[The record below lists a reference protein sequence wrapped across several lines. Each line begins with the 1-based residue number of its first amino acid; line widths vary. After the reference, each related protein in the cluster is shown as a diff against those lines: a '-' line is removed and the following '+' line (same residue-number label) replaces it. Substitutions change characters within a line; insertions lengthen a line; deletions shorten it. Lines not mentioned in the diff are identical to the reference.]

1 MQTVLRCHMEA
12 FAAIGGV
19 PNEILYDRMK
29 TAVIGEAGGSIV
41 YNRALVDFARHYGY
55 QPKACRPY
63 RAKTKGKVERP
74 YRYIREDFF
83 LARSFRNLDDLNA
96 QLGYWLDSVANP
108 RVPAVSDLLR
118 EIRPAP
124 LPTFEVRF
132 ETPAG
137 GWFTAAQKAELWERW
152 KNGQSAAAISR
163 ALERKNKTGVERIV
177 VLHGGIGPAPRR
189 RALAA
194 LRFEEREEISRGIA
208 VGRSIRQIAQ
218 GLGRAPS
225 TVSREIRRN
234 GGSQAYRANRAD
246 RRARERAL
254 RPKPCRLALYSALR
268 WRVAQ
273 KLALQ
278 WSPQQISGWLKQEF
292 PTHQDMQISHEA
304 IYRSLFIQT
313 RGVLKKELAAQLRTA
328 RRMRHPKSHN
338 AKSGQGHILDMVSI
352 RERPAEIEDRAVPGH
367 WEGDLLTGAN
377 DTHIATL
384 VERNTRFTMLIK
396 IPRKDTT
403 TVVAALAKH
412 ISQLPEELRRSLTWD
427 QGKEMHAHKRFT
439 VATNVQVYFCDP
451 RSPWQ
456 RGSNENTNGLL
467 RQYLPRGTD
476 FSRISQSYLN
486 AIALRLNQRPRK
498 TLGFQTPADRL
509 QAVLH

>member
-1 MQTVLRCHMEA
+1 M
-12 FAAIGGV
+12 
-19 PNEILYDRMK
+19 
-29 TAVIGEAGGSIV
+29 
-41 YNRALVDFARHYGY
+41 
-55 QPKACRPY
+55 
-63 RAKTKGKVERP
+63 
-74 YRYIREDFF
+74 
-83 LARSFRNLDDLNA
+83 
-96 QLGYWLDSVANP
+96 
-108 RVPAVSDLLR
+108 
-118 EIRPAP
+118 
-124 LPTFEVRF
+124 
-132 ETPAG
+132 
-137 GWFTAAQKAELWERW
+137 
-152 KNGQSAAAISR
+152 
-163 ALERKNKTGVERIV
+163 
-177 VLHGGIGPAPRR
+177 VLHGGIAPALRR

-246 RRARERAL
+246 RRAWERAL
-254 RPKPCRLALYSALR
+254 RPKPCRLALHSELR

-292 PTHQDMQISHEA
+292 PTDQDMQISHEA

-313 RGVLKKELAAQLRTA
+313 RGVLKKELTAQLRTA
-328 RRMRHPKSHN
+328 RRMRLPKSHN
-338 AKSGQGHILDMVSI
+338 AKSGQGRILDMVSI
-352 RERPAEIEDRAVPGH
+352 RERPAEVEDRAVPGH

-384 VERNTRFTMLIK
+384 VERNTRFTMLVK

-403 TVVAALAKH
+403 TLVTALAKH
-412 ISQLPEELRRSLTWD
+412 IRKLPEELRRSLTWD
-427 QGKEMHAHKRFT
+427 QGTEMHAHKRFT

-467 RQYLPRGTD
+467 RQYFPRGTD

-498 TLGFQTPADRL
+498 TLGFETPADRL